1 MDSRTPAGGGAGP
14 GGSARAGGSEHG
26 SGPAGSSRTSDRP
39 SHYRPRTR
47 EGRIAVALFVVL
59 MALAQPP
66 VVHALADRT
75 EPWILGLPFLY
86 VWLLAVYSALIVV
99 LIWAMK
105 KGL

>member
-14 GGSARAGGSEHG
+14 GGSAQAGRSD
-26 SGPAGSSRTSDRP
+26 ASDRP